1 MAKSKTITCYVC
13 SNEMKE
19 SEAQYN
25 SVDPNELQ
33 PICPKCVAEHPFL
46 VDEMNNH
53 ESPVVNIIQRY
64 AGLNS
69 KNCPV
74 WIDTAFPTLAEAN
87 SKCPDHSYRS
97 IQTTPSSDAPTYWA
111 DAHTVSL
118 KPCCSKHAA

>member
-69 KNCPV
+69 KNCPALMPILEGV
-74 WIDTAFPTLAEAN
+74 RNDASAAWSAAWSALL
-87 SKCPDHSYRS
+87 S
-97 IQTTPSSDAPTYWA
+97 TTNELQASVLLLVEKMIGA
-111 DAHTVSL
+111 
-118 KPCCSKHAA
+118 K